1 MRRQIKLSSK
11 KIVIAGG
18 GHAGIEAALAVARAG
33 GNVLLITID
42 TSSIGRMS
50 CNPAIG
56 GLAKGHLVKEI
67 DALGG
72 AMGFFADSA
81 CLQFKTLNKSK
92 GRAVWSPRAQV
103 DKIKY
108 SNTISNFVKNQ
119 KNISIMK
126 GEVVSF
132 KTKNN
137 RISHAL
143 LKSGEDVECSA
154 LIITSGTFLNG
165 LIHIGKEIFKAG
177 RFGEKPSKGM
187 TEALAFHGLKTGRL
201 KTGTP
206 PRVLESSIDWKKTQV
221 ARGENKPTP
230 FSLFTERPYKPIN
243 DNCYIVKTNI
253 NTHIKILEEINSSA
267 MFSGQISGVGP
278 RYCPSVEDKVF
289 RFKDRPYHQLFIEP
303 EWKNSKQLYLN
314 GFSTSLPK
322 KTQIEA
328 LKTIEAF
335 KNIELIRPGYAIEY
349 DYMIPSQLKRSLES
363 KKINGL
369 FSAGQ
374 INGTSGYEEA
384 AAQGLIAGINAFNY
398 TIDRNPLILT
408 RDESYIGVLI
418 DDLTTKDINEP
429 YRMFTASAEHRLL
442 LRPETAH
449 ARLYKKAAANNLLT
463 SSQRPVARSFIEK
476 TKETL
481 KYLKQNSQK
490 PNSIYNQILRDENL
504 TEALLN
510 DKELKK
516 IDNEIFFAAETEIKY
531 YGYIKREKERL
542 RKTKQ
547 MENTYI
553 STLFDY
559 SSLYNLSS
567 EAKEK
572 LERLRPETLGQAS
585 RIAGVKPSDIASIAI
600 ALTKKCFT

>member
-221 ARGENKPTP
+221 ARGENRPTP

-449 ARLYKKAAANNLLT
+449 TRLYKKAAANNLLT
-463 SSQRPVARSFIEK
+463 SSQKPVARSFIEK

-504 TEALLN
+504 TKALLN

-516 IDNEIFFAAETEIKY
+516 IDDEIFFAAETEIKY

>member
-1 MRRQIKLSSK
+1 MNSK

-33 GNVLLITID
+33 GSVLLITID

-108 SNTISNFVKNQ
+108 SNTISNFVKDQ

-143 LKSGEDVECSA
+143 LKSGEVVECSA

-177 RFGEKPSKGM
+177 RFGEKPSKGI
-187 TEALAFHGLKTGRL
+187 TEALALHGLKTGRL

-206 PRVLESSIDWKKTQV
+206 PRVLESSINWEKTQV
-221 ARGENKPTP
+221 ALGENSPTP
-230 FSLFTERPYKPIN
+230 FSLFTGRPYRPMN

-253 NTHIKILEEINSSA
+253 NTHYKILDELNSSA
-267 MFSGQISGVGP
+267 MFSGQISGTGP

-289 RFKDRPYHQLFIEP
+289 RFKDRQQHQLFIEP
-303 EWKNSKQLYLN
+303 EWKDSKQLYLN

-322 KTQIEA
+322 NTQIKA

-363 KKINGL
+363 KKIGGL

-398 TIDRNPLILT
+398 TIDKNPVIFT

-449 ARLYKKAAANNLLT
+449 ARLYKKAVANNLLT
-463 SSQRPVARSFIEK
+463 SSQTHIASNFIEK
-476 TKETL
+476 TKKTL
-481 KYLKQNSQK
+481 NYLKQDSQK
-490 PNSIYNQILRDENL
+490 PNSIYNQILRNENL
-504 TEALLN
+504 TKALLN
-510 DKELKK
+510 DRELKK
-516 IDNEIFFAAETEIKY
+516 INSEIFFAAETEIKY

-542 RKTKQ
+542 SKTKQ
-547 MENTYI
+547 MENTHI
-553 STLFDY
+553 SPLFDY
-559 SSLYNLSS
+559 NSLYNLST